1 MTTLY
6 KPVKIDNLQQ
16 IQDAVLK
23 IYTPEQL
30 DKPDLFYMTN
40 EVFLNIPE
48 LKSCLDNLGL
58 LSYVHIIATTV
69 MPPGYGVP
77 GATFPN
83 DPTIHIDYGIYT
95 HSLNIP
101 IKNCDNTFVSYHTVN
116 GPPETMHLETNGLPF
131 HYYKPENCVQIDQ
144 VEMTQAYII
153 NTSVP
158 HAIVNPTDKT
168 RILIAIRLT
177 SKFNFDEF

>member
-1 MTTLY
+1 MNTLY
-6 KPVKIDNLQQ
+6 RAVEIDNLQQ
-16 IQDAVLK
+16 IQNAVLK
-23 IYTPEQL
+23 IYTSEQL
-30 DKPDLFYMTN
+30 DKLDLFYMTN

-69 MPPGYGVP
+69 VPPGYGVP

-83 DPTIHIDYGIYT
+83 DPTIHIDYGNNT

-101 IKNCDNTFVSYHTVN
+101 IKNCDNTFLSFHNVN
-116 GPPETMHLETNGLPF
+116 GPPEKIHLEKSGLPF
-131 HYYKPENCVQIDQ
+131 YYYKPKNSIQIDQ
-144 VEMTQAYII
+144 IEMNQAYIV

-168 RILIAIRLT
+168 RVLIAIRL
-177 SKFNFDEF
+177 KAEFNLDEF